1 MRGSNPTIK
10 RTSRQIL
17 AAALATTALGALPL
31 TGGSVLAQGL
41 EIEEIIVTAQRRE
54 QAIEEV
60 PLSVSQLRGERLKSL
75 FEGGEDIRALATRL
89 PSLYAESSNGRLA
102 PRFYMRG
109 LGNTDFDL
117 GASQQVSVL
126 FDEVVQENVILK
138 SFPLFDID
146 RVEVL
151 RGPQGSLF
159 GRNTPA
165 GIVKFDTV
173 KPSDEFDAYGL
184 ATVGTY
190 GTRISKARSAAP

>member
-1 MRGSNPTIK
+1 MRGSNPTTK
-10 RTSRQIL
+10 RTSRQFL
-17 AAALATTALGALPL
+17 AAALVTTAIGALPL

-60 PLSVSQLRGERLKSL
+60 PLSVSQMRGQRLTAL

-138 SFPLFDID
+138 SFPLFDMD

-151 RGPQGSLF
+151 RGPQGS
-159 GRNTPA
+159 PCS
-165 GIVKFDTV
+165 V
-173 KPSDEFDAYGL
+173 
-184 ATVGTY
+184 ATRQPV
-190 GTRISKARSAAP
+190 S

>member
-1 MRGSNPTIK
+1 MRGSNPTT
-10 RTSRQIL
+10 TSVSRPIS
-17 AAALATTALGALPL
+17 AAAIAAVLLGALPF
-31 TGGSVLAQGL
+31 TSTATFAQDDL
-41 EIEEIIVTAQRRE
+41 IEEIVVTAQRR
-54 QAIEEV
+54 QQVIEDV
-60 PLSVSQLRGERLKSL
+60 PISVSVLSGERLNSL

-89 PSLYAESSNGRLA
+89 PNLYAESSNGRLA

-117 GASQQVSVL
+117 AASQSVSIL

-151 RGPQGSLF
+151 RGPQGTLF

-173 KPSDEFDAYGL
+173 KPSEDFNA
-184 ATVGTY
+184 
-190 GTRISKARSAAP
+190 